1 MRAGNDLDRA
11 SRAAAAAAS
20 AAAFKLPARVVDPAL
35 PTTGSKR
42 SSGLAGTIGGS
53 FRAEST
59 FSAVKAKAVRSIGAA
74 SAAAI
79 KSLVASVAPT
89 LTPTPSA
96 DADVESGARG
106 GGGGGSGD
114 IGIAE

>member
-42 SSGLAGTIGGS
+42 SSGLTTIGGS